1 MNPHD
6 RLRSADFKSAASA
19 NFAIRA
25 FKFNLL
31 LLLYL
36 TTILIL
42 QFCHLN
48 WVRFWKMCPSFVS
61 LSTFST
67 SSDAWRAGMLA
78 GLEPVKQSSVQN
90 MSRNA
95 YPRPR
100 GNCLKAPLVSLEA
113 NG

>member
-1 MNPHD
+1 
-6 RLRSADFKSAASA
+6 
-19 NFAIRA
+19 
-25 FKFNLL
+25 
-31 LLLYL
+31 
-36 TTILIL
+36 
-42 QFCHLN
+42 
-48 WVRFWKMCPSFVS
+48 
-61 LSTFST
+61 
-67 SSDAWRAGMLA
+67 MLA